1 MSSNSNLKLKLL
13 YIMKILIERTD
24 EKHFLTV
31 NDIISELKKYY
42 ISSERKS
49 IYSDI
54 ELLKSFGIDIICEKG
69 RANKY
74 YIGSREFELPE
85 LKLLVDAVQSSKFIT
100 YKKSTEL
107 IKKIEKLASIYEA
120 KELHRQV
127 FVADRVKTMNE
138 AIYYNVDAIHKAI
151 QENKKVAFKYFEY
164 DTDKKIKFR
173 RNGEKYIVS
182 PYALTWENGNY
193 YLISYYERYEDISNF
208 RVDRMNKIEII
219 DEDRFMIEDENKFDV
234 ADYSNK
240 IFNMFS
246 GDIESVELQFD
257 NSLINVV
264 IDRFGK
270 EVFINKKDEN
280 SFSIKVEVAVSSTFY
295 GWLFMFGNRVRILS
309 PQWLVDTFKEKI
321 EEVRANYE

>member
-1 MSSNSNLKLKLL
+1 
-13 YIMKILIERTD
+13 MKILIERTD